1 MNDPSMVL
9 IPPVHELISGVLY
22 FYVPN
27 SLDFWLVFVT
37 DANIVKI
44 DGKHYNL
51 TAVDNIPDFFKGILQ
66 ISSGI
71 HNISLPNHALR
82 LTGYIHGRKRTRAMS
97 YPLTQHKHDS
107 CDNVATQFPQGG
119 CERHA
124 TAGTSTVNLPIE
136 TTSSTLE
143 TVTPPPGTSVSVART
158 TTSQELT
165 STYKEVTSVEMIT
178 SSVGMTSL
186 SRAFEKIT
194 TSPLRHSTV
203 SSIQTCSCLQ
213 RNCSLNPNEGEMKR
227 IIEALRTELLIQ
239 REKTNRYKRSL
250 TSAWDG
256 RTSAKVLGYGA
267 SIILGAVGIGIV
279 ILDLNNLIRYDS
291 VCFEKRR
298 FASHTGEQQ
307 NSVESQYS

>member
-1 MNDPSMVL
+1 
-9 IPPVHELISGVLY
+9 
-22 FYVPN
+22 
-27 SLDFWLVFVT
+27 
-37 DANIVKI
+37 
-44 DGKHYNL
+44 
-51 TAVDNIPDFFKGILQ
+51 
-66 ISSGI
+66 
-71 HNISLPNHALR
+71 
-82 LTGYIHGRKRTRAMS
+82 MS
-97 YPLTQHKHDS
+97 YPLLQHKHDS
-107 CDNVATQFPQGG
+107 RDNAAQRR

-165 STYKEVTSVEMIT
+165 STYKEVTRVEMIT
-178 SSVGMTSL
+178 SSVGMTVG
-186 SRAFEKIT
+186 AFEKIT
-194 TSPLRHSTV
+194 TSPLRNSTV

-279 ILDLNNLIRYDS
+279 ILDLNNLIVMAKRIRHNLRS
-291 VCFEKRR
+291 KSCHNKNVCI
-298 FASHTGEQQ
+298 
-307 NSVESQYS
+307 